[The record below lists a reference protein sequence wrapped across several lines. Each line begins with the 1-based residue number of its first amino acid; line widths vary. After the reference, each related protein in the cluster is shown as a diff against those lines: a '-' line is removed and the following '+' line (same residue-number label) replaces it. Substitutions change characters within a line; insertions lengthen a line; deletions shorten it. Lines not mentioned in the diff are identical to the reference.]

1 MKIKFMKLKALMLS
15 GLIFCSAITMS
26 QERELPLNIQ
36 SPNSASLGSFGNAPV
51 NYYTGRPNITVP
63 IHSLK
68 AYGLSMDIYL
78 SYDASGIQIDRH
90 PGWVGQNWNL
100 QAGGV
105 ITRTVRGRADE
116 YLNASDIGDIFNNH
130 FQSVNATK
138 SIDALTKEGAKEL
151 ILKKAFA
158 LVDNGIDLKR
168 GVELEPDIF
177 SFNFM
182 GISGKFFYGGD
193 KKWKVL
199 SDQNI
204 EVLFDVEDAGN
215 YSYPEVASESIP
227 YKNSSNK
234 YDKTIAGFKL
244 RDDKGMVYVF
254 GYKENS
260 IEYGLP
266 FFNQLFDETVD
277 GSFEKYPPHWTA
289 NSWYLTRVI
298 DKHGNELFNL
308 DYTRGYWIA
317 EFYRSYVDK
326 RTFGHTPL
334 GVAFLGD
341 LDCSDGPN
349 PIDLVDHVDGTL
361 ISPVYL
367 EKITSLHEETIS
379 FGKSLSN
386 EMGYDL
392 AELDYKLNKLEDK
405 YANTNLNWFCYTT
418 SGNEFSAPNA
428 VGGSNNPI
436 AALGWYKL
444 DEISINTNQKVK
456 YVFNYNNNS
465 DERLFLESID
475 IEGLYRSSLLDKY
488 TAYKF
493 GYNQP
498 QLLPKYLSKKVDH
511 WGYYKGSEYVI
522 DNTDYSKHFATR
534 NSNEKYLQIGILKS
548 VSYPTGGY
556 TTYKYEPNAYSS
568 YVSNDRQTLNYAI
581 GIAGG
586 LRIKEIQDFDGIKVM
601 SRTFKYQKSNTNTQ
615 SSGILNAKPNYYWE
629 DWKTETDDG
638 GYYHERVFSINS
650 VIPLSNSFESHI
662 GYSDVLEYKSDGSYI
677 HYSHIDHSD
686 VKDQTASVSFNG
698 SVSPYEPLNELGYAR
713 GKMQSVKYY
722 DSNNS
727 IVKEVNNTYRS
738 INEITNDYVVSHNA
752 KFGYKCDGDHKY
764 FGGNVV
770 KIFYND
776 YDLISTN
783 TIDYLDGK
791 ELVSIVDY
799 DKSDYDDLF
808 CNYRF
813 LNKLT
818 ETKGNDVIETSF
830 KYPKDLTGQAYMN
843 EMISSGRLG
852 EVIETRSVRN
862 QNLIEVSKFQYKK
875 ENNLLLKES
884 VKNYDSYNN
893 LTDQIL
899 YKTYDLEGNPVEYQG
914 IDGINMV
921 FVYGYKKK
929 YPIAVIK
936 NVDYGTVQSYI
947 NSNQGVFDDLNTS
960 ETSLKE
966 KLNALRSIASS
977 GFLTSYTYNH
987 QIGITSITD
996 PNNNSE
1002 KYGYDVYN
1010 RLNRVYDHDGKILQ
1024 NIEYNY
1030 APYPILGLNG
1040 IWSFNT
1046 TLQQASSAT
1055 FYTTPIGG
1063 SGDFS
1068 YKWSLGDVVKNTNEP
1083 SVTIIPEDYGTKSLS
1098 CEITDNETGKAIVQT
1113 KSFYIRQSFLL
1124 FENIRTEANSMWS
1137 RKSFDLKSPLN
1148 DVVSLTLLSLS
1159 TNGARF
1165 KVGSQIIEISGY
1177 GSRTV
1182 QVSTV
1187 AGQKVPCEI
1196 EITGQGGVYGEISI
1210 TDNQNSKIEIGTP
1223 KSITISL

>member
-1 MKIKFMKLKALMLS
+1 MLA
-15 GLIFCSAITMS
+15 GMMFCSMIVMS

-51 NYYTGRPNITVP
+51 NYYTGTPNITVP

-116 YLNASDIGDIFNNH
+116 YHNASGIGDVFNNH
-130 FQSVNATK
+130 FQSVNATRL
-138 SIDALTKEGAKEL
+138 IDALTKEGAKEL
-151 ILKKAFA
+151 ALYKATA
-158 LVDNGIDLKR
+158 LVDNGIDKKR

-182 GISGKFFYGGD
+182 GISGKFFYGED

-215 YSYPEVASESIP
+215 YSYPEVAPESIP
-227 YKNSSNK
+227 YKDLSNK
-234 YDKTIAGFKL
+234 YDKTIAGFRL
-244 RDDKGMVYVF
+244 RDDKGTVYVF
-254 GYKENS
+254 GFKENS
-260 IEYGLP
+260 IEYSLP
-266 FFNQLFDETVD
+266 FFNQLFDEQVQ
-277 GSFEKYPPHWTA
+277 EKFGTYPPHWTA
-289 NSWYLTRVI
+289 NSWYLTKVI
-298 DKHGNELFNL
+298 DKYGNELFNL

-317 EFYRSYVDK
+317 EFYRSYIVK
-326 RTFGHTPL
+326 NTFGHTPI
-334 GVAFLGD
+334 GGAFLGD
-341 LDCSDGPN
+341 VDCSHTPSGDF
-349 PIDLVDHVDGTL
+349 DYVDGSL
-361 ISPVYL
+361 ISPVYVHQ
-367 EKITSLHEETIS
+367 ISSLHGESVTFS
-379 FGKSLSN
+379 KSYSN
-386 EMGYDL
+386 EMSYEP
-392 AELDYKLNKLEDK
+392 AELDYKSNKLEDK
-405 YANTNLNWFCYTT
+405 YVNTNLNWFCYTT
-418 SGNEFSAPNA
+418 SGNDFSAPNA
-428 VGGSNNPI
+428 VGGSNNPV

-444 DEISINTNQKVK
+444 DEISINNNHKIK
-456 YVFNYNNNS
+456 YILNYNNNS
-465 DERLFLESID
+465 NERLFLESID

-498 QLLPKYLSKKVDH
+498 QLLPKYFSKKVDH
-511 WGYYKGSEYVI
+511 WGYYKGSEYII
-522 DNTDYSKHFATR
+522 DNTDYSKHYATR
-534 NSNEKYLQIGILKS
+534 NSNEKYLQLGILNS
-548 VSYPTGGY
+548 ISYPTGGY
-556 TTYKYEPNAYSS
+556 STYKYESNAYSS

-586 LRIKEIQDFDGIKVM
+586 LRIKEIQDFDGVKVM
-601 SRTFKYQKSNTNTQ
+601 SRTFKYQKSNINTQ

-629 DWKTETDDG
+629 DWKTETNDG

-650 VIPLSNSFESHI
+650 VVPLSNSFESHI

-677 HYSHIDHSD
+677 HYSYIDHSD
-686 VKDQTASVSFNG
+686 VKDQTTSVSFNG

-727 IVKEVNNTYRS
+727 IVKEVNNTYRP
-738 INEITNDYVVSHNA
+738 INEITNNYVVSHNA
-752 KFGYKCDGDHKY
+752 KFGYKCDGNDHKY

-776 YDLISTN
+776 YDLISTS

-791 ELVSIVDY
+791 ELVSVVDY
-799 DKSDYDDLF
+799 NKSDYDGLS

-830 KYPKDLTGQAYMN
+830 KYPKDLTGQTYMN
-843 EMISSGRLG
+843 EMISFGRLG

-862 QNLIEVSKFQYKK
+862 QNLIEVSKVQYKK
-875 ENNLLLKES
+875 ENNLLLKEN
-884 VKNYDSYNN
+884 VKSYDFYNN
-893 LTDQIL
+893 LTNQIL
-899 YKTYDLEGNPVEYQG
+899 YETYDHEGNLVEYQG
-914 IDGINMV
+914 IDGMNTV

-936 NVDYGTVQSYI
+936 NVDYSTVESYI
-947 NSNQGVFDDLNTS
+947 NSNQVVFDDLNTS
-960 ETSLKE
+960 ETSLNE
-966 KLNALRSIASS
+966 KLNTLRTIASS
-977 GFLTSYTYNH
+977 GFLTSYTYNPEV
-987 QIGITSITD
+987 GITSITD
-996 PNNNSE
+996 PNNNTE

-1010 RLNRVYDHDGKILQ
+1010 RLNRIYDQNGKILK

-1030 APYPILGLNG
+1030 ASYPILGLNE
-1040 IWSFNT
+1040 IWSFSN
-1046 TLQQASSAT
+1046 TLQQASPVT

-1068 YKWSLGDVVKNTNEP
+1068 YKWSIGNVVKNTNEP
-1083 SVTIIPEDYGTKSLS
+1083 SVIILPEDYGTKSLS
-1098 CEITDNETGKAIVQT
+1098 CEITDNKTGKTVVQT

-1124 FENIRTEANSMWS
+1124 FENIRTEASSTWS

-1148 DVVSLTLLSLS
+1148 DVVTFTLLSLS

-1177 GSRTV
+1177 GSRTI
-1182 QVSTV
+1182 QVPTV
-1187 AGQKVPCEI
+1187 AGQKVACEI

-1210 TDNQNSKIEIGTP
+1210 TDNQNSKIEIGSP